1 MSFLGI
7 AIAILVLLGAGG
19 MIFKKYKAQAVFLG
33 AGLIMI
39 IAAHLLGITPI
50 LSEEKS
56 TGFWLIDAFD
66 VIRSSLSSTASGLGM
81 IIMSV
86 GGYATYMDHIGA
98 GEAMV
103 KICINP
109 LKKLGSPY
117 IVLALAYT
125 VGQILNIFIPSAA
138 GLAIL
143 LMATIY
149 PVLVSLGVSPIAAVS
164 VITTTACLDL
174 GPASGASN
182 IASETA
188 GISAMNYFVKYQ
200 MMVAIPVIIVITIAH
215 YFIQKYAD
223 KKMNFISVEKV
234 MEEKRKEKAP
244 VVYAVLPLIPL
255 LLLLVFNEFVISTI
269 SIDVITAMLIG
280 LFVSILFEI
289 AVKRNVREV
298 FKGMQSYFD
307 GMGKQFATVITL
319 IVAAGLFAKGL
330 QSIGLIDA
338 IINHAQNLGFGAAPM
353 TVIMVAIIS
362 ATAFVTGSGNA
373 AFVSFAALAPVISE
387 SFHVDVVVLLMAM
400 QLAAGIARSFSPV
413 ASCVIAPSAYADVP
427 ALDVARRNLI
437 PMIAGIVVLVI
448 ADFVLFL

>member
-125 VGQILNIFIPSAA
+125 VGQILNI
-138 GLAIL
+138 
-143 LMATIY
+143 Y

-244 VVYAVLPLIPL
+244 AVYAVLPLIPL